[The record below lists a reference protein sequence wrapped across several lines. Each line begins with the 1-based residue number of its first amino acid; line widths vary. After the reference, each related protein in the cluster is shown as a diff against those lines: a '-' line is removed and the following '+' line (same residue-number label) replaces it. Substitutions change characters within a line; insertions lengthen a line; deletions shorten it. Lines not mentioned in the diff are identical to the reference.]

1 MTITWSIVDLERR
14 LSDGFVTCASWQV
27 YAEDGVYKAS
37 AYGATY
43 WKDGQVVTPYQD
55 LTEEQVLGWVWEQVS
70 KPDTEAKLVEQIEL
84 QKHPVEASGVP
95 W

>member
-1 MTITWSIVDLERR
+1 MAIVWNISQLDRKTT
-14 LSDGFVTCASWQV
+14 DGFVTCAHWNV
-27 YAEDGVYKAS
+27 YAEDGVYKS
-37 AYGATY
+37 TAYGTCN
-43 WKDGQVVTPYQD
+43 WEEGELITPYPD

-70 KPDTEAKLVEQIEL
+70 KPDTEAMLLEQIEL